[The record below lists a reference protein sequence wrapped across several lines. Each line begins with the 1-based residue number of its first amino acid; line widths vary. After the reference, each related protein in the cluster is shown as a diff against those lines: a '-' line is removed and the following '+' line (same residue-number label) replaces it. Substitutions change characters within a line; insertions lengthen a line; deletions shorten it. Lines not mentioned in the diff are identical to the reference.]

1 MKTLLKLAVFSLVMT
16 GCASRL
22 KVTVKVADREQI
34 LAMAEASLKTE
45 VLPSIIAL
53 ENFKNSW
60 NEQALL
66 DEIFSSVEKKLEAKL
81 RPAIKDDYKKQFQE
95 RFGSKIILING
106 YIDEAKKQYD
116 AGKANDAF
124 MVINKANLEIM
135 SIQGVL
141 KDYKADLAKATN
153 AGGTVEYGTQK
164 AMVQKSINDIGSGP
178 AEKSLAVAA
187 KAAVAGSD
195 RTRFPILGDPL
206 TSYITQKKNGKELI
220 WKNTFNKTVSWNLF
234 GNSDVAVI
242 LRSNPPEKEMKTGDY
257 NNNFIVK
264 GVRMDAA
271 DATNALITGLT
282 QTMNFIANTQGISVP
297 MPQPTST
304 TDPVPVQNPL
314 VTGFFADTMTYAT
327 KKKRLEDCKKML
339 IEKIKMENI
348 GAIED
353 EDEFNKAVL
362 RIEAYWTSLK
372 TELNKP

>member
-1 MKTLLKLAVFSLVMT
+1 MKTLLKLAVFSLVVT

-66 DEIFSSVEKKLEAKL
+66 DEIFASVEKKLEAKL

-153 AGGTVEYGTQK
+153 VGGTIEYGTQK
-164 AMVQKSINDIGSGP
+164 AMVQKSINDIGPGP

-206 TSYITQKKNGKELI
+206 TSYITQMKNGKELI

-297 MPQPTST
+297 MPQPTNT

-314 VTGFFADTMTYAT
+314 VTGFFADTMTYTT

-372 TELNKP
+372 AELNK